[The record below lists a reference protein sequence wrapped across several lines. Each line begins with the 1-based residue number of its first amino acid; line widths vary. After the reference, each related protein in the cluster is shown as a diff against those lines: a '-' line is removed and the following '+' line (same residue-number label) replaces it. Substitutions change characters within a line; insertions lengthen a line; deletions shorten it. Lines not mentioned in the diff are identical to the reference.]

1 MLTFFMFPNRVIFGP
16 GASGKVGKEAKK
28 MGVKSVLLVTDPGLQ
43 ACGLSGTIE
52 DTITGAGLGVSTFG
66 EVVQNPD
73 EECVRKGMAAYDA
86 AGADGIVALGGGSA
100 MDTAKAIGLMMTHP
114 APLSRYDSAKGG
126 MARISDLLPPVIAIP
141 TTAGTG
147 SEISSFSV
155 ITDSSQNMKLALG
168 SPYLIPKLALVDPA
182 LTLELPREI
191 TINTGVDALTHLI
204 EGYVS
209 TVPNP
214 MMDRMAL
221 FGLEALRD
229 HLRNVVRDPGNLE
242 SRSEVMMAAMTGAL
256 VYNQKF
262 LGMNHSM
269 AHSLSAVY
277 GLPHGLANG
286 LVLPFTM
293 RFNQPV
299 AAVQYEEIG
308 KALGGTDGIEEVKR
322 LLKELGM
329 KLGLRHYGIKP
340 DDIELLATKAFEDPS
355 HGTNPRQPVGRE
367 DFDKLFREAYEWSS
381 QETPRQ
387 NGS

>member
-28 MGVKSVLLVTDPGLQ
+28 MGVGTVLLVTDPGLQ
-43 ACGLSGTIE
+43 ACGLSRRIE
-52 DTITGAGLGVSTFG
+52 DRIGDAGLGVSTFG
-66 EVVQNPD
+66 EVVENPD
-73 EECVRKGMAAYDA
+73 EDCVRKGIEAYEA
-86 AGADGIVALGGGSA
+86 AGADGLVALGGGSA
-100 MDTAKAIGLMMTHP
+100 MDTAKAIGLMTTHP
-114 APLSRYDSAKGG
+114 APLSQYDSAKGG
-126 MARISDLLPPVIAIP
+126 MARISDRLPPVIAIP

-147 SEISSFSV
+147 SEVSSFSV
-155 ITDSSQNMKLALG
+155 ITDTSQKMKLALG
-168 SPYLIPKLALVDPA
+168 SPYLIPKLALVDPS

-191 TINTGVDALTHLI
+191 TINTGVDALTHLV

-221 FGLEALRD
+221 FGLEAIRD
-229 HLRNVVRDPGNLE
+229 HLPNVVRDPGNLE
-242 SRSEVMMAAMTGAL
+242 SRSEVMMAAMTGAF

-293 RFNQPV
+293 RFNLPS
-299 AAVQYEEIG
+299 AEIQYRDIG
-308 KALGGTDGIEEVKR
+308 KALGGSDGIEEVGR
-322 LLKELGM
+322 LLEELGM
-329 KLGLRHYGIKP
+329 ELGLRHHGIKL
-340 DDIELLATKAFEDPS
+340 DDVDQLAAKAFEDPS
-355 HGTNPRQPVGRE
+355 HGTNPRQPVSRE
-367 DFDKLFREAYEWSS
+367 DFDRLFREAY
-381 QETPRQ
+381 
-387 NGS
+387 

>member
-16 GASGKVGKEAKK
+16 GASGKVGREAKK
-28 MGVKSVLLVTDPGLQ
+28 MGVGTVLLVTDPGLQ
-43 ACGLSGTIE
+43 ACGLSRTIE
-52 DTITGAGLGVSTFG
+52 DSIGDAGLGVSTFG

-73 EECVRKGMAAYDA
+73 EDCVRKGMEAYEA
-86 AGADGIVALGGGSA
+86 AGADGLVALGGGSA
-100 MDTAKAIGLMMTHP
+100 MDTAKAIGLMTTHP
-114 APLSRYDSAKGG
+114 APLSQYDSAKGG
-126 MARISDLLPPVIAIP
+126 MARISDRLPPVIAIP

-147 SEISSFSV
+147 SEVSSFSV
-155 ITDSSQNMKLALG
+155 ITDTSQKMKLALG
-168 SPYLIPKLALVDPA
+168 SPYLIPKLALVDPS

-191 TINTGVDALTHLI
+191 TVNTGVDALTHLV

-221 FGLEALRD
+221 FGLEAIRD
-229 HLRNVVRDPGNLE
+229 HLPNVVRDPGNLE
-242 SRSEVMMAAMTGAL
+242 SRSEVMMAAMTGAF

-293 RFNQPV
+293 HFNLPN
-299 AAVQYEEIG
+299 AEIQYRDIG
-308 KALGGTDGIEEVKR
+308 KALGGSDGIEEVGR
-322 LLKELGM
+322 LLEEIGM
-329 KLGLRHYGIKP
+329 ELGLRHHGMKL
-340 DDIELLATKAFEDPS
+340 DDVDQLASKAFEDPS
-355 HGTNPRQPVGRE
+355 HGTNPRQPVSRE
-367 DFDKLFREAYEWSS
+367 DFDRLFREAY
-381 QETPRQ
+381 
-387 NGS
+387 

>member
-16 GASGKVGKEAKK
+16 GASAKVGKEAKK
-28 MGVKSVLLVTDPGLQ
+28 MGVRTVLLVTDPGLQ
-43 ACGLSGTIE
+43 ACGLSRTIE
-52 DTITGAGLGVSTFG
+52 DSIGDAGLGVSTFG

-73 EECVRKGMAAYDA
+73 EDCVRKGMEAYEA
-86 AGADGIVALGGGSA
+86 AGADGLVALGGGSA
-100 MDTAKAIGLMMTHP
+100 MDAAKAIGLMMTHP
-114 APLSRYDSAKGG
+114 APLSQYDSAKGG
-126 MARISDLLPPVIAIP
+126 MARISDRLPPVIAIP

-147 SEISSFSV
+147 SEVSSFSV
-155 ITDSSQNMKLALG
+155 ITDTSQKMKLALG
-168 SPYLIPKLALVDPA
+168 SPYLIPKLALVDPS

-191 TINTGVDALTHLI
+191 TINTGVDALTHLV

-221 FGLEALRD
+221 FGLEAIRD
-229 HLRNVVRDPGNLE
+229 HLPNVVRDPDNLE
-242 SRSEVMMAAMTGAL
+242 SRSEVMMAAMTGAF

-293 RFNQPV
+293 RFNLPS
-299 AAVQYEEIG
+299 AEIQYRDIG
-308 KALGGTDGIEEVKR
+308 KALGGSDGIEEVGR
-322 LLKELGM
+322 LLEELGM
-329 KLGLRHYGIKP
+329 ELGLRHHGMKL
-340 DDIELLATKAFEDPS
+340 DDVDQLAAKAFEDPS
-355 HGTNPRQPVGRE
+355 HGTNPRQPVSRE
-367 DFDKLFREAYEWSS
+367 DFDRLFREAY
-381 QETPRQ
+381 
-387 NGS
+387 

>member
-28 MGVKSVLLVTDPGLQ
+28 MGVRTVLLVTDPGLQ
-43 ACGLSGTIE
+43 ACGLSRTIE
-52 DTITGAGLGVSTFG
+52 DSIGDAGLDVSTFG

-73 EECVRKGMAAYDA
+73 EDCVRKGMEAYEA
-86 AGADGIVALGGGSA
+86 AGADGLVALGGGSA

-114 APLSRYDSAKGG
+114 APLSQYDSAKGG
-126 MARISDLLPPVIAIP
+126 MARISDRLPPVIAIP

-147 SEISSFSV
+147 SEVSSFSV
-155 ITDSSQNMKLALG
+155 ITDTREKMKLALG
-168 SPYLIPKLALVDPA
+168 SPYLIPKLALVDPS

-191 TINTGVDALTHLI
+191 TINTGVDALTHLV

-221 FGLEALRD
+221 FGLEEIRH
-229 HLRNVVRDPGNLE
+229 HLPNVVRDPGNLE
-242 SRSEVMMAAMTGAL
+242 SRSEVMMAAMTGAF

-293 RFNQPV
+293 RFNLPN
-299 AAVQYEEIG
+299 AEIQYRDIG
-308 KALGGTDGIEEVKR
+308 KALGGSDGIEEVGR
-322 LLKELGM
+322 LLEDLGM
-329 KLGLRHYGIKP
+329 ELGLRHHGMKL
-340 DDIELLATKAFEDPS
+340 DDVDQLAAKAFEDPS
-355 HGTNPRQPVGRE
+355 HGTNPRQPVSQE
-367 DFDKLFREAYEWSS
+367 DFDRLFREAY
-381 QETPRQ
+381 
-387 NGS
+387 